1 MTMTDLKVTLAQ
13 NLKVKPKDDELKFG
27 AAFTDHMFVMDYK
40 KGEGWLNAS
49 IVPYGEFCVAPSMM
63 VFHYG
68 QAIFEGLKAYRGE
81 DGKVLTFRASDNF
94 KRLNISAERMCI
106 PLFDE
111 SFAKN
116 ALYELLRI
124 EKDWVPSKKDTSLYI
139 RPFIIATDPYIGVRP
154 SDTYKFF
161 IILSPVGA
169 YYPEGFKPVKIYVT
183 DKYVRASRG
192 GVGFAKTAGNY
203 AASLY
208 AAEEAKNMGYTQVMW
223 LDCSQRKFVE
233 EVGTMNIFF
242 VIEDTLVTPDLS
254 GGSVLAGITRDSV
267 IKLAKHLKMP
277 VSERKI
283 SIDEVFDA
291 HERGKLKEVFG
302 TGTAAVISPVS
313 ELNLNGKKITIN
325 DGETGKISQFLYD
338 KLASIQY
345 GREADPFDWAET
357 I

>member
-1 MTMTDLKVTLAQ
+1 MTDLKVTLAKE
-13 NLKVKPKDDELKFG
+13 LKVRPKDDELKFG
-27 AAFTDHMFVMDYK
+27 AVFTDHMFVMDYK
-40 KGEGWLNAS
+40 KGEGWYDAR
-49 IVPYGEFCVAPSMM
+49 ITPYSEISVAPSMM

-68 QAIFEGLKAYRGE
+68 QAIFEGLKAYRTE
-81 DGKVLTFRASDNF
+81 DGKVLTFRAGDNF

-106 PLFDE
+106 PTFDE
-111 SFAKN
+111 QAAKD
-116 ALYELLRI
+116 ALYKLLRI
-124 EKDWVPSKKDTSLYI
+124 EKCWVPSQKDTSLYI

-183 DKYVRASRG
+183 DKYVRAAKG

-208 AAEEAKNMGYTQVMW
+208 AAEEAKKLGYTQVMW
-223 LDCSQRKFVE
+223 LDCAQHKYVE

-242 VIEDTLVTPDLS
+242 VIDDVLVTPDLE
-254 GGSVLAGITRDSV
+254 GGSVLSGITRDSV
-267 IKLAKHLKMP
+267 IKLAKHLNMP
-277 VSERKI
+277 VEERKI

-291 HERGKLKEVFG
+291 HEKGKLKEVFG

-313 ELNLNGKKITIN
+313 ELNLNDKKIIIN
-325 DGETGKISQFLYD
+325 EGKTGRISQLLYD
-338 KLASIQY
+338 RLTDIQY
-345 GREADPFDWAET
+345 GREQDPFNWVET

>member
-1 MTMTDLKVTLAQ
+1 MTDLKVTLAQ

-27 AAFTDHMFVMDYK
+27 TIFTDHMFVMDYK
-40 KGEGWLNAS
+40 KGEGWLNAG

-68 QAIFEGLKAYRGE
+68 QAIFEGLKAYRRA
-81 DGKVLTFRASDNF
+81 DGKVLTFRANDNF
-94 KRLNISAERMCI
+94 RRLNISAERMCI
-106 PLFDE
+106 PFFDE
-111 SFAKN
+111 VAIKD
-116 ALYELLRI
+116 ALYELLEI
-124 EKDWVPSKKDTSLYI
+124 EKDWVPSQKDTSLYI

-169 YYPEGFKPVKIYVT
+169 YYPEGFKPVKIFVT
-183 DKYVRASRG
+183 DTYVRAAKG

-208 AAEEAKNMGYTQVMW
+208 AAEEAKKMGYTQVMW
-223 LDCSQRKFVE
+223 LDCAKRKNVE

-242 VIEDTLVTPDLS
+242 VIDDILVTPDLE

-267 IKLAKHLKMP
+267 IKLANHYDMT
-277 VSERKI
+277 VEERKI

-291 HERGKLKEVFG
+291 HEKGKLKEVFG

-313 ELNLNGKKITIN
+313 ELNLNGAKITIN
-325 DGETGKISQFLYD
+325 EGKTGEISQFLYD
-338 KLASIQY
+338 KLTAIQY
-345 GREADPFDWAET
+345 GREDDPFNWVET

>member
-1 MTMTDLKVTLAQ
+1 MTDLKVMLAQ

-27 AAFTDHMFVMDYK
+27 AAFTDHMFLMDYR
-40 KGEGWLNAS
+40 KGEGWINAS
-49 IVPYGEFCVAPSMM
+49 IVPYEEFSVAPSMM

-68 QAIFEGLKAYRGE
+68 QAIFEGLKAYRRNDGE
-81 DGKVLTFRASDNF
+81 VLTFRADDNF
-94 KRLNISAERMCI
+94 MRLNISAERMCI

-111 SFAKN
+111 KFAKN
-116 ALYELLRI
+116 ALNELLRI
-124 EKDWVPSKKDTSLYI
+124 EKDWVPSQKDTSLYI

-183 DKYVRASRG
+183 DRYVRASRG

-208 AAEEAKNMGYTQVMW
+208 AAEEAKRLGYTQVMW
-223 LDCSQRKFVE
+223 LDCAQRKYVE

-242 VIEDTLVTPDLS
+242 VLDDVLVTPDLS

-267 IKLAKHLKMP
+267 IKLAKHLKMR
-277 VSERKI
+277 VEERQI
-283 SIDEVFDA
+283 SIDEVFSA
-291 HERGKLKEVFG
+291 HEQGRLKEVFG

-313 ELNLNGKKITIN
+313 ELNLNDRKITIN
-325 DGETGKISQFLYD
+325 EGKTGKISQFLYD
-338 KLASIQY
+338 KLTAIQY
-345 GREADPFDWAET
+345 GHESDPFNWVE
-357 I
+357 II